1 MPDQNPTQA
10 ASFSP
15 ARRWWA
21 LFVLTLVYLVNYID
35 RTVIYI
41 LQEPIKHEFGLQD
54 WQLGLLGGAAFGIFY
69 SICGVPIARLAERR
83 NRVNI
88 ITAALVAWSAMTALC
103 GAAQNYVQLLLIRV
117 GVAVGEAGGTPPSHS
132 IIADYFPP
140 NRRATALSIF
150 VLAVPAGQM
159 LGALMGGALSD
170 NFGWRLAFVVVALPG
185 LALALLLKF
194 TVPEPL
200 RPGATTLASAS
211 APEEKEIAPS
221 FKAVMAHAR
230 KQTAY
235 IHVLIGSTLVGF
247 AGYALVGFTAAFF
260 MRKFELEL
268 TSAGAAYAIVF
279 GLASAIGSLS
289 GGFLTDRLGERDARF
304 YGWVPAVAMA
314 ASCPFFIWGYSQE
327 SWQAAVAILA
337 IPGILSTM
345 HLGATYSVMHN
356 AFEPRMR
363 ATITAVTFLAHSLT
377 GLSFGPLLL
386 GFLSDRFALANYGGD
401 FVRECL
407 GGASR
412 TGFEGACRI
421 ASAAGLQEAMTIMSL
436 AYVAGAF
443 FYVLAG
449 RSLGF
454 SRAHVGERVTE

>member
-1 MPDQNPTQA
+1 MSQTNAQLN

-15 ARRWWA
+15 GRRWWA

-69 SICGVPIARLAERR
+69 SICGVPIARLAESR

-88 ITAALVAWSAMTALC
+88 IMIAMIVWSGMTALC
-103 GAAQNYVQLLLIRV
+103 GAAQNFVQLLCIRV

-140 NRRATALSIF
+140 NRRATALSVF

-159 LGALMGGALSD
+159 LGALMGGSLSE
-170 NFGWRLAFVVVALPG
+170 NFGWRMAFVVVALPG
-185 LALALLLKF
+185 IALALLLRF

-200 RPGATTLASAS
+200 RPVKSEVATPSGDDADA
-211 APEEKEIAPS
+211 APS
-221 FKAVMAHAR
+221 FKAVIAHAR
-230 KQTAY
+230 HQKPY
-235 IHVLIGSTLVGF
+235 LYVLAGSTLVGF
-247 AGYALVGFTAAFF
+247 AGYALIGFTAAFF

-268 TSAGAAYAIVF
+268 TSAGAAYAVIF

-289 GGFLTDRLGERDARF
+289 GGFLTDRLGDRNPRF
-304 YGWVPAVAMA
+304 YGWVPAIAMA
-314 ASCPFFIWGYSQE
+314 ASCPFFIWGYSQPN
-327 SWQAAVAILA
+327 WQAAVIILA

-356 AFEPRMR
+356 SFEPRMR
-363 ATITAVTFLAHSLT
+363 ATITAITFLAHSFI

-386 GFLSDRFALANYGGD
+386 GFLSDRFAAASYDGAFAAD
-401 FVRECL
+401 CL
-407 GGASR
+407 GGKGSA
-412 TGFEGACRI
+412 GFDTACRV
-421 ASAAGLQEAMTIMSL
+421 ASAAGLQEAMILMSF
-436 AYVAGAF
+436 AYVVGAL
-443 FYVLAG
+443 FYFLAG
-449 RSLGF
+449 RTLSG
-454 SRAHVGERVTE
+454 APKNETGKPAI